1 VRKRHQGPGQ
11 FSAQAFSGVHGR
23 ELGKTVTNQFKEA
36 FGQVGVDR
44 EFLWG
49 CLVVGGTE
57 KDEERENNVWSE
69 GSEVVGGGGS

>member
-1 VRKRHQGPGQ
+1 M
-11 FSAQAFSGVHGR
+11 
-23 ELGKTVTNQFKEA
+23 
-36 FGQVGVDR
+36 GVDR

-49 CLVVGGTE
+49 CLVVGGTG